1 MKEKLKY
8 LMNKKAFHISILIV
22 MVAII
27 LFVLGIIVLQ
37 YNIEGET
44 NMPFILNKIAVIS
57 SVEGTDKEAGS
68 NRWAFDVS
76 QNNDINLYIEKNKNY
91 DKQEA
96 IKSILIDNIEI
107 QRNSEKG
114 KINFYRPNTTES
126 GVYFKNV
133 EENLVQTIEYKGAM
147 QTDLKKLEISNQ
159 GGLIMFRVA
168 NDKVAEHISNDDEIN
183 HNELLKKA
191 NLNTEEL
198 KMKLSMDLTIKIE
211 SGKEYKANIE
221 LDLPIEGVI
230 ENGTSSQEI
239 VDTSNIIFKR
249 IKN

>member
-8 LMNKKAFHISILIV
+8 LMNKKAFHISMLIV
-22 MVAII
+22 IVAII

-107 QRNSEKG
+107 QKNSEKG

-168 NDKVAEHISNDDEIN
+168 NDKVVEHISNDDVIN

-191 NLNTEEL
+191 NLSIEEL
-198 KMKLSMDLTIKIE
+198 KMKLSMDFTIKIE
-211 SGKEYKANIE
+211 SGKEYKTNIE

-239 VDTSNIIFKR
+239 TDTKNIIFKR

>member
-8 LMNKKAFHISILIV
+8 LMNKKAFHISMLIV
-22 MVAII
+22 IVAII

-44 NMPFILNKIAVIS
+44 NMPFVLNKIAVIS

-68 NRWAFDVS
+68 NRWAFDIS

-168 NDKVAEHISNDDEIN
+168 NDKVAEYFSNDDVIN

-191 NLNTEEL
+191 NVTVEDL
-198 KMKLSMDLTIKIE
+198 KCKLSMDITIKIE
-211 SGKEYKANIE
+211 SGKEYKANIV
-221 LDLPIEGVI
+221 LDLPVEGVI

-239 VDTSNIIFKR
+239 TDTSNIIFKR

>member
-8 LMNKKAFHISILIV
+8 LMNKKAFHISMLIV
-22 MVAII
+22 IVAII

-44 NMPFILNKIAVIS
+44 NMPFILNKIAIIS

-168 NDKVAEHISNDDEIN
+168 NDNVAEYISNENEIN

-191 NLNTEEL
+191 NITAEDL
-198 KMKLSMDLTIKIE
+198 KSKLSMDITIKIE
-211 SGKEYKANIE
+211 SGKEYKANIV
-221 LDLPIEGVI
+221 LDLPVEGVI

-239 VDTSNIIFKR
+239 IDTSNIIFKR

>member
-1 MKEKLKY
+1 MKEKLKD
-8 LMNKKAFHISILIV
+8 LMNKKAFHISMLIV
-22 MVAII
+22 IVAII

-44 NMPFILNKIAVIS
+44 NMPFVLNKIAIIS
-57 SVEGTDKEAGS
+57 SVEGTDKEAGE
-68 NRWAFDVS
+68 NRWAFDIS

-147 QTDLKKLEISNQ
+147 KTDLKKLEISNQ

-168 NDKVAEHISNDDEIN
+168 NDKVAEYFSNDDVIN

-191 NLNTEEL
+191 NVTVEDL
-198 KMKLSMDLTIKIE
+198 KCKLSMDITIKIE

-221 LDLPIEGVI
+221 FDLPVEGVI

-239 VDTSNIIFKR
+239 IDTSNIIFKR

>member
-8 LMNKKAFHISILIV
+8 LMNKKAFHISMLIV
-22 MVAII
+22 IVAII
-27 LFVLGIIVLQ
+27 LFVLVIIVLQ

-44 NMPFILNKIAVIS
+44 NMPFVLNKIAIIS

-68 NRWAFDVS
+68 NRWAFDIS

-147 QTDLKKLEISNQ
+147 KTDLKKLEISNQ

-168 NDKVAEHISNDDEIN
+168 NDKVAEYFSNEDEIN

-191 NLNTEEL
+191 NITVEDL
-198 KMKLSMDLTIKIE
+198 KSKVSMDITIKIE
-211 SGKEYKANIE
+211 SGKEYKANIV
-221 LDLPIEGVI
+221 LDLPVEGVI

-239 VDTSNIIFKR
+239 TDTSNIIFKR

>member
-1 MKEKLKY
+1 MKEKIKY
-8 LMNKKAFHISILIV
+8 LMSKKVFHISILIFI
-22 MVAII
+22 VAII
-27 LFVLGIIVLQ
+27 LFALGIIVLQ

-44 NMPFILNKIAVIS
+44 NMPFVLNKIAIIS
-57 SVEGTDKEAGS
+57 SVEGTDKEAGE
-68 NRWAFDVS
+68 NRWAFDIS

-147 QTDLKKLEISNQ
+147 KTDLKKLEISNQ

-168 NDKVAEHISNDDEIN
+168 NDKVAEYFSNEDEIN

-191 NLNTEEL
+191 NITVEDL
-198 KMKLSMDLTIKIE
+198 KSKVSMDITIKIE
-211 SGKEYKANIE
+211 SGKEYKANIV
-221 LDLPIEGVI
+221 LDLPVEGVI

-239 VDTSNIIFKR
+239 TDTSNIIFKR

>member
-1 MKEKLKY
+1 
-8 LMNKKAFHISILIV
+8 MNKKAFHISMLIV
-22 MVAII
+22 IVAII

-44 NMPFILNKIAVIS
+44 NMPFVLNKIAIIS
-57 SVEGTDKEAGS
+57 SVEGTDKEAGE
-68 NRWAFDVS
+68 NRWAFDIS

-168 NDKVAEHISNDDEIN
+168 NDKVAEYFSNEDEIN

-191 NLNTEEL
+191 NITVEDL
-198 KMKLSMDLTIKIE
+198 KSKVSMDITIKIE
-211 SGKEYKANIE
+211 SGKEYKANIV
-221 LDLPIEGVI
+221 LDLPVEGVI

-239 VDTSNIIFKR
+239 IDTSNIIFKR

>member
-8 LMNKKAFHISILIV
+8 LMNKKAFHISMLIV
-22 MVAII
+22 IVAII

-44 NMPFILNKIAVIS
+44 NMPFVLNKIAIIS

-68 NRWAFDVS
+68 NRWAFDIS

-147 QTDLKKLEISNQ
+147 KTDLKKLEISNQ

-168 NDKVAEHISNDDEIN
+168 NDKVAEYFSNEDEIN

-191 NLNTEEL
+191 NITVEDL
-198 KMKLSMDLTIKIE
+198 KSKVSMDITIKIE
-211 SGKEYKANIE
+211 SGKEYKANIV
-221 LDLPIEGVI
+221 LDLPVEGVI

-239 VDTSNIIFKR
+239 TDTSNIIFKR

>member
-8 LMNKKAFHISILIV
+8 LMNKKAFHISMLIV
-22 MVAII
+22 IVAII

-44 NMPFILNKIAVIS
+44 NMPFVLNKIAIIS
-57 SVEGTDKEAGS
+57 SVEGTDKEAGE
-68 NRWAFDVS
+68 NRWAFDIS

-147 QTDLKKLEISNQ
+147 KTDLKKLEISNQ

-168 NDKVAEHISNDDEIN
+168 NDKVAEYFSNDDVIN

-191 NLNTEEL
+191 NVTVEDL
-198 KMKLSMDLTIKIE
+198 KCKLSMDITIKIE

-221 LDLPIEGVI
+221 FDLPVEGVI

-239 VDTSNIIFKR
+239 IDTSNIIFKR

>member
-8 LMNKKAFHISILIV
+8 LMNKKAFHISMLIV
-22 MVAII
+22 IVAII

-44 NMPFILNKIAVIS
+44 NMPFVLNKIAIIS

-68 NRWAFDVS
+68 NRWAFDIS

-147 QTDLKKLEISNQ
+147 KTDLKKLEISNQ

-168 NDKVAEHISNDDEIN
+168 NDKVAEYISNDDVIN

-191 NLNTEEL
+191 NVALEDL
-198 KMKLSMDLTIKIE
+198 KSKLSMNLTIKIE
-211 SGKEYKANIE
+211 SGKEYKANIV
-221 LDLPIEGVI
+221 LDLPVEGVI

-239 VDTSNIIFKR
+239 TDTSNIIFKR

>member
-8 LMNKKAFHISILIV
+8 LMNKKAFHISMLIV
-22 MVAII
+22 IVAII

-107 QRNSEKG
+107 QKNSEKG

-168 NDKVAEHISNDDEIN
+168 NDKVAEHISNDDVIN

-191 NLNTEEL
+191 NLSIEEL
-198 KMKLSMDLTIKIE
+198 KMKLRMDLTIKIE

-239 VDTSNIIFKR
+239 TDTKNIIFKR

>member
-44 NMPFILNKIAVIS
+44 NMPFILNKIAIIS

-168 NDKVAEHISNDDEIN
+168 NDKVAEYFSNEDEIN

-191 NLNTEEL
+191 NITVEDL
-198 KMKLSMDLTIKIE
+198 KSKVSMDITIKIE
-211 SGKEYKANIE
+211 SGKEYKANIV
-221 LDLPIEGVI
+221 LDLPVEGVI

-239 VDTSNIIFKR
+239 TDTSNIIFKR

>member
-44 NMPFILNKIAVIS
+44 NMPFVLNKIAVIS

-114 KINFYRPNTTES
+114 KINFYRPNITES

-168 NDKVAEHISNDDEIN
+168 NDNVAEYISNEDEIN

-191 NLNTEEL
+191 NITVEDL
-198 KMKLSMDLTIKIE
+198 KSKLSMDITIKIE
-211 SGKEYKANIE
+211 SGKEYKANIV
-221 LDLPIEGVI
+221 LDLPVEGVI

-239 VDTSNIIFKR
+239 IDTSNIIFKR

>member
-8 LMNKKAFHISILIV
+8 LMNKKAFHISMLIV
-22 MVAII
+22 IVAII

-44 NMPFILNKIAVIS
+44 NMPFVLNKIAIIS
-57 SVEGTDKEAGS
+57 SVEGTDKEAGE
-68 NRWAFDVS
+68 NRWAFDIS

-147 QTDLKKLEISNQ
+147 KTDLKKLEISNQ

-168 NDKVAEHISNDDEIN
+168 NDKVAEYFSNEDEIN

-191 NLNTEEL
+191 NITVEDL
-198 KMKLSMDLTIKIE
+198 KSKVSMDITIKIE
-211 SGKEYKANIE
+211 SGKEYKANIV
-221 LDLPIEGVI
+221 LDLPVEGVI

-239 VDTSNIIFKR
+239 TDTSNIIFKR

>member
-44 NMPFILNKIAVIS
+44 NMPFILNKIAIIS

-114 KINFYRPNTTES
+114 KINFYRPNITES

-168 NDKVAEHISNDDEIN
+168 NDNVAEYISNEDEIN

-191 NLNTEEL
+191 NITAEDL
-198 KMKLSMDLTIKIE
+198 KSKLSMDITIKIE
-211 SGKEYKANIE
+211 SGKEYKANIV
-221 LDLPIEGVI
+221 LDLPVEGVI

-239 VDTSNIIFKR
+239 IDTSNIIFKR

>member
-8 LMNKKAFHISILIV
+8 LMSKKAFHISMLIV
-22 MVAII
+22 IVAII
-27 LFVLGIIVLQ
+27 LFVLGIIILQ

-44 NMPFILNKIAVIS
+44 NMPFILNKIALIS

-68 NRWAFDVS
+68 NRWAFDIS
-76 QNNDINLYIEKNKNY
+76 QNNDINLYIEKNKKY

-96 IKSILIDNIEI
+96 IKSILIDNIDI

-133 EENLVQTIEYKGAM
+133 EKNLVQTIEYKGAM

-168 NDKVAEHISNDDEIN
+168 NDKIAEYISNDDEIN

-191 NLNTEEL
+191 NITVEDL
-198 KMKLSMDLTIKIE
+198 KSKLSMDITIIIE
-211 SGKEYKANIE
+211 SGKEYKANIV
-221 LDLPIEGVI
+221 LDLPVEGVI

-239 VDTSNIIFKR
+239 TDTSNIIFKR

>member
-8 LMNKKAFHISILIV
+8 LMNKKAFHISMLIV
-22 MVAII
+22 IVAII

-44 NMPFILNKIAVIS
+44 NMPFVLNKIAIIS
-57 SVEGTDKEAGS
+57 SVEGTDKEAGE
-68 NRWAFDVS
+68 NRWAFDIS

-168 NDKVAEHISNDDEIN
+168 NDKVAEYISNEDEIN

-191 NLNTEEL
+191 NITVEDL
-198 KMKLSMDLTIKIE
+198 KSKLSMDITIKIE
-211 SGKEYKANIE
+211 SGKEYKANIV
-221 LDLPIEGVI
+221 LDLPVEGVI

-239 VDTSNIIFKR
+239 TDTSNIIFKR

>member
-1 MKEKLKY
+1 MKEKIKY
-8 LMNKKAFHISILIV
+8 LMSKKVFHISILIFI
-22 MVAII
+22 VAII
-27 LFVLGIIVLQ
+27 LFALGIIVLQ

-44 NMPFILNKIAVIS
+44 NMPFVLNKMSIIS

-68 NRWAFDVS
+68 NRWAFDIS

-147 QTDLKKLEISNQ
+147 KTDLKKLEISNQ

-168 NDKVAEHISNDDEIN
+168 NDKVAEYFSNEDEIN

-191 NLNTEEL
+191 NITVEDL
-198 KMKLSMDLTIKIE
+198 KSKVSMDITIKIE
-211 SGKEYKANIE
+211 SGKEYKANIV
-221 LDLPIEGVI
+221 LDLPVEGVI

-239 VDTSNIIFKR
+239 TDTSNIIFKR

>member
-8 LMNKKAFHISILIV
+8 LMNKKAFHISMLIV
-22 MVAII
+22 IVAII

-44 NMPFILNKIAVIS
+44 NMPFVLNKIAIIS
-57 SVEGTDKEAGS
+57 SVEGTDKEAGE
-68 NRWAFDVS
+68 NRWAFDIS

-147 QTDLKKLEISNQ
+147 KTDLKKLEISNQ

-168 NDKVAEHISNDDEIN
+168 NDKVAEYISNDDVIN

-191 NLNTEEL
+191 NVTVEDL
-198 KMKLSMDLTIKIE
+198 KCKLSMDITIKIE
-211 SGKEYKANIE
+211 SGKEYKANIV
-221 LDLPIEGVI
+221 LDLPVEGVI

-239 VDTSNIIFKR
+239 TDTSNIIFKR

>member
-22 MVAII
+22 MVVII

-37 YNIEGET
+37 YSIEGET
-44 NMPFILNKIAVIS
+44 NMPFVLNKIAIIS

-68 NRWAFDVS
+68 NRWAFDIS
-76 QNNDINLYIEKNKNY
+76 QNNDINLYIEKNKSY
-91 DKQEA
+91 DKQET
-96 IKSILIDNIEI
+96 IKSILIDNIKIEE
-107 QRNSEKG
+107 NSEKG

-168 NDKVAEHISNDDEIN
+168 NDNVAEYISNENEIN

-191 NLNTEEL
+191 NITAEDL
-198 KMKLSMDLTIKIE
+198 KSKLSMDITIKIE
-211 SGKEYKANIE
+211 SGKEYKANIV

-239 VDTSNIIFKR
+239 IDTSNIIFKR

>member
-8 LMNKKAFHISILIV
+8 LMNKKAFHISMLIV
-22 MVAII
+22 IVAII

-44 NMPFILNKIAVIS
+44 NMPFVLNKIAVIS

-107 QRNSEKG
+107 QKNSEKG

-168 NDKVAEHISNDDEIN
+168 NDKVAEHISNDDVIN

-191 NLNTEEL
+191 NLSIEEL
-198 KMKLSMDLTIKIE
+198 KMKLRMDLTIKIE

-239 VDTSNIIFKR
+239 TDTKNIIFKR

>member
-8 LMNKKAFHISILIV
+8 LMNKKAFHISMLIV
-22 MVAII
+22 IVAII

-44 NMPFILNKIAVIS
+44 NMPFVLNKIAVIS

-68 NRWAFDVS
+68 NRWAFDIS

-147 QTDLKKLEISNQ
+147 KTDLKKLEISNQ

-168 NDKVAEHISNDDEIN
+168 NDKVAEYISNEDEIN

-191 NLNTEEL
+191 NITAEDL
-198 KMKLSMDLTIKIE
+198 KSKLSMDITIKIE
-211 SGKEYKANIE
+211 SGKEYKANIV
-221 LDLPIEGVI
+221 LDLPVEGVI

-239 VDTSNIIFKR
+239 IDTSNIIFKR

>member
-8 LMNKKAFHISILIV
+8 LMNKKAFHVSMLIV
-22 MVAII
+22 IVAII

-168 NDKVAEHISNDDEIN
+168 NDKVVEHISNDDVIN

-191 NLNTEEL
+191 NLSIEEL
-198 KMKLSMDLTIKIE
+198 KMKLRMDLTIKIE
-211 SGKEYKANIE
+211 SGKEYKTNIE

-239 VDTSNIIFKR
+239 TDTKNIIFKR

>member
-8 LMNKKAFHISILIV
+8 LMNKKAFHISMLIV
-22 MVAII
+22 IVAII

-44 NMPFILNKIAVIS
+44 NMPFVLNKIAIIS
-57 SVEGTDKEAGS
+57 SVEGTDKEAGE
-68 NRWAFDVS
+68 NRWAFDIS

-147 QTDLKKLEISNQ
+147 KTDLKKLEISNQ

-168 NDKVAEHISNDDEIN
+168 NDKVADYFSNDDVIN

-191 NLNTEEL
+191 NVTVEDL
-198 KMKLSMDLTIKIE
+198 KCKLSMDITIKIE

-221 LDLPIEGVI
+221 FDLPVEGVI

-239 VDTSNIIFKR
+239 IDTSNIIFKR